1 MASSLLHAGSTLD
14 PGEPLHIQVKAA
26 MHMIKHVV
34 HQHFDDVGSG
44 RNETPH

>member
-1 MASSLLHAGSTLD
+1 
-14 PGEPLHIQVKAA
+14 